1 MSSLHDVVSAGIDAG
16 RRASSL
22 LTIAG
27 AGAAA
32 AALALLVLAS
42 MVVGGAP
49 VPQGEQAAI
58 LLVGP

>member
-1 MSSLHDVVSAGIDAG
+1 MSSLHDVVSAGTDAD

-32 AALALLVLAS
+32 ALALLVLAS
-42 MVVGGAP
+42 IVVGGAP